1 MLANVGFSAS
11 IVALNAYLP
20 GLAKESPEVASVL
33 ESIQETSDTDHF
45 SPDADSAT
53 PQAAQEP
60 LLPGYSGE
68 TVTLRKKYDMVL
80 AAAISRISSLGIALG
95 YGAGIILLLLTLIPV
110 TKLHGS
116 TFSLRLAI
124 GLSGMW
130 WSLFS
135 VPAAIWLPGADE
147 VGAVTESAI
156 WVDESEVTDE
166 NKKWDLRREIVA
178 SWKGLGNMLRWR
190 EIKKMRNTFRYLAA
204 WFLLSDGQLASSVTK
219 VQKLTQSPIFQA
231 SRP

>member
-45 SPDADSAT
+45 SNSAT

-68 TVTLRKKYDMVL
+68 TVTLRKRYDTVL

-135 VPAAIWLPGADE
+135 IPAAIWLPGADE
-147 VGAVTESAI
+147 PGVVAESAI

-204 WFLLSDGQLASSVTK
+204 WFLLSDGQLASSLTK
-219 VQKLTQSPIFQA
+219 VRELTQSPISQA